1 LPSPHSSEPMPGPS
15 GMLPVQQ
22 VPLVSIP
29 K

>member
-29 K
+29 M